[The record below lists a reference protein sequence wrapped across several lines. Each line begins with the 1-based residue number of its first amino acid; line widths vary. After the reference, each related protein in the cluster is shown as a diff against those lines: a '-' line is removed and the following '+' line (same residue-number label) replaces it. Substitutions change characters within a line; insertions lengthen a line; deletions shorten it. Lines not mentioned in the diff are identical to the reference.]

1 MNNTAWQSARR
12 RAGLDGL
19 HVHDLRHTFATRLAT
34 AEVPESTV
42 SELLWHAKKSVSRT
56 YITSHVRGLQRT
68 VELIAAPCD
77 DSEHMSIEAL
87 RAARSAA
94 AAGLTFRKT
103 HPRTGNA
110 AISPQKVPNTK
121 KNGSALVELTRC
133 SRTMFWCGWQ
143 DSNPRPLGS

>member
-1 MNNTAWQSARR
+1 VGVADLRTLRGAQRGRHDEFAFVWRRERVRNLDRPPAMPYRPIETMNNTAWQSARR

-56 YITSHVRGLQRT
+56 YITSHGLQRT

-87 RAARSAA
+87 RAARRQPA
-94 AAGLTFRKT
+94 
-103 HPRTGNA
+103 
-110 AISPQKVPNTK
+110 
-121 KNGSALVELTRC
+121 
-133 SRTMFWCGWQ
+133 
-143 DSNPRPLGS
+143 